1 MFLGLYF
8 YLKINQFL
16 NLWLKFLYVR
26 LYDMCWQSNILHR
39 DEKRQIE
46 KQDEVKKMSNTYEN
60 NKQMNPLGVEPIGK
74 LLRKFAVP
82 SIISMVVMSLYNIVD
97 QIFIG
102 QTVGELGNA
111 ATNVAFPLT
120 TLCIATAL
128 TFGIGGASG
137 FNLNLGAG
145 DEEKA
150 SYFIG
155 NGMVMMLGIGVVL
168 SVIASVAME
177 PLLLFFGSTEN
188 ILPFAT
194 EYTRIIAIGFPVAIL
209 SSGGAHLIRADGS
222 PKFSMTCN
230 LVGAALNV
238 VLDYFF
244 VIVFDWGMAGAAAA
258 TIIGQFV
265 AAAMVVWYLVHFK
278 TIPLKKQ
285 HFIPRA
291 KICFRT
297 CHLGMAQGLNQLAIM
312 GVQIVMNKTLTHY
325 GALSTYG
332 ADIPLACTG
341 IVMKVNQVYFSVCI
355 GIAQGMQ
362 PIASYNR
369 GAGKFDR
376 VKKTYRLALICNTT
390 ISCIAFVVFQTLPRQ
405 ILSIFGSG
413 SPEYFQFAER
423 FFRIFL
429 FMTFLNGIQPITST
443 FCTVIGEPNKGTFL
457 SLTRQVICFIPLM
470 LLFPVLFTHFGGPA
484 YGIEGVMYVAPVSD
498 FLAAVLS
505 LIVIR
510 NVFKKLI

>member
-1 MFLGLYF
+1 MA
-8 YLKINQFL
+8 K
-16 NLWLKFLYVR
+16 
-26 LYDMCWQSNILHR
+26 
-39 DEKRQIE
+39 
-46 KQDEVKKMSNTYEN
+46 TYEK
-60 NKQMNPLGVEPIGK
+60 NKQGNPLGTEPIGK

-137 FNLNLGAG
+137 FNLNMGAG
-145 DEEKA
+145 DDKKA
-150 SYFIG
+150 PYFIG
-155 NGMVMMLGIGVVL
+155 NGATMMLGIGVLLALVA
-168 SVIASVAME
+168 SIAMK

-188 ILPFAT
+188 ILPFAA
-194 EYTRIIAIGFPVAIL
+194 EYTRIIAIGFPVAII
-209 SSGGAHLIRADGS
+209 SAGGAHLIRADGS
-222 PKFSMTCN
+222 PKYSMTCN
-230 LVGAALNV
+230 LIGAAINV
-238 VLDYFF
+238 VLDYLF
-244 VIVFDWGMAGAAAA
+244 VMVFGWGMSGAATA
-258 TIIGQFV
+258 TVIGQFV
-265 AAAMVVWYLVHFK
+265 AAAMVVWYLAHFK
-278 TIPLKKQ
+278 TVNLKKQ
-285 HFIPRA
+285 HFIPKA
-291 KICFRT
+291 KICGRT

-312 GVQIVMNKTLTHY
+312 LVQIVMNKTLTYY
-325 GALSTYG
+325 GALSAYG
-332 ADIPLACTG
+332 ADVPLACTA

-369 GAGKFDR
+369 GAGNFDR

-390 ISCIAFVVFQTLPRQ
+390 ISCIAFIVFQTVPRQ
-405 ILSIFGSG
+405 IISIFGSG
-413 SPEYFQFAER
+413 SPEYFRFAEN

-470 LLFPVLFTHFGGPA
+470 LLFPVLFTYFLGTAH
-484 YGIEGVMYVAPVSD
+484 GIEGVMYVAPVSD
-498 FLAAVLS
+498 FLAAMLS

-510 NVFKKLI
+510 GVFKKLV

>member
-1 MFLGLYF
+1 MAKTYDN
-8 YLKINQFL
+8 KNQ
-16 NLWLKFLYVR
+16 
-26 LYDMCWQSNILHR
+26 
-39 DEKRQIE
+39 E
-46 KQDEVKKMSNTYEN
+46 
-60 NKQMNPLGVEPIGK
+60 NPLGTEPIGK

-145 DEEKA
+145 DEKKA
-150 SYFIG
+150 PYFIG
-155 NGMVMMLGIGVVL
+155 NGATMMLVIGLILTLVT
-168 SVIASVAME
+168 SVAIK

-188 ILPFAT
+188 ILPFAV
-194 EYTRIIAIGFPVAIL
+194 EYTRIIAIGFPVAII
-209 SSGGAHLIRADGS
+209 SAGGAHLVRADGS
-222 PKFSMTCN
+222 PKFSMACN
-230 LVGAALNV
+230 LVGAAINV

-244 VIVFDWGMAGAAAA
+244 VIVFDWGMSGAAAA

-265 AAAMVVWYLVHFK
+265 AAIMVVWYLAHFK
-278 TIPLKKQ
+278 TIKLKKE
-285 HFIPRA
+285 HFVPKFNICARA
-291 KICFRT
+291 S
-297 CHLGMAQGLNQLAIM
+297 HLGMAQGLNQLAIM
-312 GVQIVMNKTLTHY
+312 LVQIVMNKTLTHY
-325 GALSTYG
+325 GALSVYG

-355 GIAQGMQ
+355 GVAQGMQ
-362 PIASYNR
+362 PIASFNR
-369 GAGKFDR
+369 GAGKIDR

-405 ILSIFGSG
+405 IISIFGSG
-413 SPEYFQFAER
+413 SPEYFRFAES

-429 FMTFLNGIQPITST
+429 FMTFLDGIQPITST

-470 LLFPVLFTHFGGPA
+470 VLFPAIFSYFGGAA
-484 YGIEGVMYVAPVSD
+484 YGIEGVMYVAPVAD

-505 LIVIR
+505 LAVIKK
-510 NVFKKLI
+510 VFKKLG

>member
-1 MFLGLYF
+1 M
-8 YLKINQFL
+8 
-16 NLWLKFLYVR
+16 
-26 LYDMCWQSNILHR
+26 
-39 DEKRQIE
+39 
-46 KQDEVKKMSNTYEN
+46 KKTYED
-60 NKQMNPLGVEPIGK
+60 NKQGNPLGTEPIGK

-82 SIISMVVMSLYNIVD
+82 SIISMLVMSLYNIVD

-120 TLCIATAL
+120 TLCLATAL

-145 DEEKA
+145 DYKKA
-150 SYFIG
+150 PYFIG
-155 NGMVMMLGIGVVL
+155 NGATMMLGIGVIL
-168 SVIASVAME
+168 ALIASVIMK

-188 ILPFAT
+188 ILSYAV
-194 EYTRIIAIGFPVAIL
+194 EYTRIIAIGFPVAII

-222 PKFSMTCN
+222 PKFSMACN
-230 LVGAALNV
+230 LTGAIINV
-238 VLDYFF
+238 VLDYLF
-244 VIVFDWGMAGAAAA
+244 VIVFDWGMSGAATA

-265 AAAMVVWYLVHFK
+265 AAIMVIWYLAHYK
-278 TIPLKKQ
+278 TIKLKKV
-285 HFIPRA
+285 HFIPKA
-291 KICFRT
+291 KICGRT

-312 GVQIVMNKTLTHY
+312 LVQIVMNKTLTYY
-325 GALSTYG
+325 GPLSIYG

-362 PIASYNR
+362 PIASFNR

-376 VKKTYRLALICNTT
+376 VKKTYRLALFCNTI
-390 ISCIAFVVFQTLPRQ
+390 ISCVAFVIFQTLPRQ
-405 ILSIFGSG
+405 IISIFGSG
-413 SPEYFQFAER
+413 SPEYFQFAEN

-457 SLTRQVICFIPLM
+457 SLTRQVICFVPLM
-470 LLFPVLFTHFGGPA
+470 LLFPVLFTYIGGA
-484 YGIEGVMYVAPVSD
+484 AHGIEGVMYVAPVSD
-498 FLAAVLS
+498 FLAAMLS
-505 LIVIR
+505 IIVIKK
-510 NVFKKLI
+510 VFKKLK